1 MKLSNF
7 PLHRICRTLWID
19 CVLPRT
25 IMSCSREVQP
35 CWRRWDRTGSS
46 RNKTFRKRLICW
58 RRRRTLPSAK
68 YVQVQW
74 TVIKNIYYPFC
85 FFWTHFSLYECM
97 CVVLYHDTLESLL
110 QKQCLEEEIVRLQRQ
125 LEMMETEYK
134 LVDKTRVK
142 ALQVF
147 KCMQTHFQYSTT
159 GVISPLAKF

>member
-1 MKLSNF
+1 MDRLCAAKDHYELQQGGAALLEEVRSNRELKKQNIQEKIDMLKKEKNIALSKV
-7 PLHRICRTLWID
+7 CA
-19 CVLPRT
+19 
-25 IMSCSREVQP
+25 
-35 CWRRWDRTGSS
+35 
-46 RNKTFRKRLICW
+46 
-58 RRRRTLPSAK
+58 SAMNC
-68 YVQVQW
+68 Y
-74 TVIKNIYYPFC
+74 KNIYYPFC

-147 KCMQTHFQYSTT
+147 KCMHTHFQYSTT
-159 GVISPLAKF
+159 GMISPLAKF